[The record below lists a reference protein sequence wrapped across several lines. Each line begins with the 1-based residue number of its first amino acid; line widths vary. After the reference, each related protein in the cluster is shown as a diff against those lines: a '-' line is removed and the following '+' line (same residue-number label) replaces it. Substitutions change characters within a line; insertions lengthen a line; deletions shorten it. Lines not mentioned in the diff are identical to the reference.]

1 MDLDELLSTTA
12 PSIYSLG
19 SAFYFH
25 PETLRVGREHG
36 MDGLTF
42 YVIGRGGVLGDVEPA
57 VVGSAFGYFEPK
69 LIAKFWE
76 RGRKKM
82 APRAAARL
90 HLSCGHTFGR
100 SVFGD
105 LDLAGFCA
113 AAEAVVTAVDPA
125 AMPLFAGFSA
135 EPLPDDAP
143 ARAVQ
148 LSVVLREL
156 RGSAHLVAVVAT
168 GLSPLA
174 AHALRRPDAIELF
187 GWSTD
192 DVPDLTGAEEEALA
206 RADALTNRL
215 LATPYSV
222 LDEAGRVALGRGV
235 EAMVAA
241 MADAGPG
248 AAPVERPAS
257 APRPD

>member
-1 MDLDELLSTTA
+1 MDIDELLSTTA

-36 MDGLTF
+36 IDGLTF
-42 YVIGRGGVLGDVEPA
+42 YVIGRGGVLGDVEP
-57 VVGSAFGYFEPK
+57 VVVASAFGYFEPG

-82 APRAAARL
+82 APREAARL
-90 HLSCGHTFGR
+90 HLSCAHTYGR
-100 SVFGD
+100 SVFAG
-105 LDLAGFCA
+105 LDLTGFCA
-113 AAEAVVTAVDPA
+113 AAEAVVQAADPA
-125 AMPLFAGFSA
+125 AMALFAGFCA
-135 EPLPDDAP
+135 EPLPDDVP
-143 ARAVQ
+143 ARAAQ

-156 RGSAHLVAVVAT
+156 RGGAHLVAVVAT
-168 GLSPLA
+168 GLSPLV
-174 AHALRRPDAIELF
+174 AHALRRPDAIEMF

-192 DVPDLTGAEEEALA
+192 DVPELTGAEEEALA
-206 RADALTNRL
+206 SADALTDRL
-215 LATPYSV
+215 LATPFGV
-222 LDEAGRVALGRGV
+222 LDEGGRVALGRGV

-241 MADAGPG
+241 MAEAGPG
-248 AAPVERPAS
+248 AALIERPAS